1 MGGKKKQ
8 LTVTTI
14 TATEPSLNFSAAL
27 YERIKDNIQEWATGA
42 GSFVVVSLME
52 TGDTG
57 FGQQQ
62 DELRKTLGQPQCN
75 KAIRESAKN
84 GVKGS
89 KVIVEK
95 L

>member
-1 MGGKKKQ
+1 M
-8 LTVTTI
+8 
-14 TATEPSLNFSAAL
+14 AEPPLNFSAAL
-27 YERIKDNIQEWATGA
+27 YEKIKDNIQEWATGA

-62 DELRKTLGQPQCN
+62 QDELRQALGQPQCN